1 MARIPPKLAA
11 NLAEEFEHYKEVQRQ
26 LLLTIEILFAE
37 RDMLRYWLI
46 ENAERD
52 NQVPAA

>member
-1 MARIPPKLAA
+1 MARISPKLAD
-11 NLAEEFEHYKEVQRQ
+11 NLAAEFAHYKEVQRQ

-52 NQVPAA
+52 NKAPPA